1 MRVSRH
7 KPVDGFGTTAQ
18 LSTGAERSLKLL
30 SVFGLAPGS
39 RHTGFAARKSLLE
52 KRKMRFST
60 ESPVLY

>member
-7 KPVDGFGTTAQ
+7 KPVDGSGTTAH
-18 LSTGAERSLKLL
+18 LSTGAGRSPKLL
-30 SVFGLAPGS
+30 SVFGFAPGS